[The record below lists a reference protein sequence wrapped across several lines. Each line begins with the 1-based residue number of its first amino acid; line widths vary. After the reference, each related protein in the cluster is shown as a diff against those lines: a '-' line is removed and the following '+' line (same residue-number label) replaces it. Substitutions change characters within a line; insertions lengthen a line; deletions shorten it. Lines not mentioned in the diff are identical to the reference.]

1 MRSLSFL
8 SKMTIFSF
16 LLSTLP
22 VIFIGAFAFF
32 TSSSE
37 IQKNVNEGKM
47 QLITQINS
55 NVEQK
60 LTTVNHT
67 LNQVINSTVLKKA
80 MEMPLTV
87 TDFMMYDDL
96 RSEIRY
102 MQSFDTRLEDVLLIN
117 AKQNWMIKNSGLY
130 KFDNYPFADKLISLM
145 NTQDNST
152 WILNPSEWFYTEEN
166 ARSVTCD
173 YSISLVKKLPTT
185 GLDKFG
191 LALANIP
198 ACSLKEMIPS
208 DSEHPDDIVIMDEHK
223 RIVMNRDPGLIGKS
237 ITAAGLTDLTHL
249 EEDVSGQFRAS
260 IHDKPYSVTYLRSNL
275 NNWTYLSLTSIDSL
289 TKESSKIGTYTIYI
303 CVLMLLLALVL
314 AWLVSRKMYSPIQLL
329 LNQIG
334 GLVSG
339 NQKRKANEF
348 QMISEHVHTLFQS
361 KSQLE
366 KEVHQHIGQVRTFFL
381 IKAFQ
386 GHIKPTELLEKLAQ
400 FGYTDHIAAWKT
412 MSVITIQIDAIDHTR
427 YEKKD
432 MELLL
437 FAVHNMMEELIPS
450 EQRLAP
456 ILIDQT
462 IVTMIGSSDSVD
474 SDFRTMVYGLT
485 EQVQQHI
492 YNFLK
497 LHISIGISLPIH
509 AFTQMSLAYKEG
521 LEALKH
527 RIKLGEGII
536 IQYENINSG
545 KHYLNLN
552 YPKPLENEL
561 IDSIKLAE
569 KDKSREL
576 LKQLLHA
583 VFAAQ
588 LTPQEYQIP
597 LARLLNNLLMMMQE
611 SGIALNQIH
620 PNQGSLFE
628 EVLGLHTTAEIED
641 WFWTEVIHPLI
652 RIYRDRQ
659 DAQYHN
665 ISEKII
671 DLVQHYYD
679 TDLTLEECAS
689 RLHYNANYLSS
700 IFRKE
705 TNCSFSDYLSNYRFN
720 MAKKWLSETDMPI
733 KDISSKLRY
742 NNSQNFIRSFRKQE
756 GLTPGQYRD
765 KQREGLPPST

>member
-1 MRSLSFL
+1 MPNLSFL
-8 SKMTIFSF
+8 SKMTMFGF

-22 VIFIGAFAFF
+22 VIFIGAFAFM
-32 TSSSE
+32 TSSNE

-80 MEMPLTV
+80 MDMPLTV
-87 TDFMMYDDL
+87 NDFMMYDDL

-102 MQSFDTRLEDVLLIN
+102 MQSFDTKLEDVILIN
-117 AKQNWMIKNSGLY
+117 ARENWMIKNSGLY
-130 KFDNYPFADKLISLM
+130 RFDGYPFYDKLLNLM
-145 NTQDNST
+145 NTQENST
-152 WILNPSEWFYTEEN
+152 WILNPSKWFFTEEN

-185 GLDKFG
+185 GLEKYGF
-191 LALANIP
+191 AMANIP
-198 ACSLKEMIPS
+198 ACSLQDLIQS
-208 DSEHPDDIVIMDEHK
+208 DTKHLEDILIMDEHNQ
-223 RIVMNRDPGLIGKS
+223 ILMHPDASLIGKPIAEAGLKDLS
-237 ITAAGLTDLTHL
+237 HITAPT
-249 EEDVSGQFRAS
+249 GQFTAD
-260 IHDKPYSVTYLRSNL
+260 INDKRYSVSYLHSNL

-289 TKESSKIGTYTIYI
+289 TTESRKIGVYTIYI
-303 CVLMLLLALVL
+303 CILMLLLSMLL
-314 AWLVSRKMYSPIQLL
+314 AWLGSRKMYSPIQLL

-334 GLVSG
+334 GLVTV

-366 KEVHQHIGQVRTFFL
+366 REVHQHIGQVRTFFL

-386 GHIKPTELLEKLAQ
+386 GHIKTSELPDKLAQ
-400 FGYTDHIAAWKT
+400 FGYTKHMDEWKT
-412 MSVITIQIDAIDHTR
+412 MSVITLQIDSIDNTR
-427 YEKKD
+427 YEKRD

-437 FAVHNMMEELIPS
+437 FAAHNMIEELIPS
-450 EQRLAP
+450 DQRLAP
-456 ILIDQT
+456 VIIDQT
-462 IVTMIGSSDSVD
+462 VVTLIGSPDSEAAA
-474 SDFRTMVYGLT
+474 FRNKVYALT
-485 EQVQQHI
+485 EQMQQHI
-492 YNFLK
+492 FSYLN
-497 LHISIGISLPIH
+497 LHVSIGMSLPIH
-509 AFTQMSLAYKEG
+509 AFSQMSIAYKEG

-545 KHYLNLN
+545 KHFLNLN

-561 IDSIKLAE
+561 MDAIKVAE
-569 KDKSREL
+569 KDKSKEL
-576 LKQLLHA
+576 LRQLLQA
-583 VFAAQ
+583 VFAAP
-588 LTPQEYQIP
+588 LSPQEYQIP
-597 LARLLNNLLMMMQE
+597 LARLLNNLLMVMQE
-611 SGIALNQIH
+611 SGISLNQIH
-620 PNQGSLFE
+620 PNKGSLFE
-628 EVLGLHTTAEIED
+628 ELLNLHMTAEIED

-671 DLVQHYYD
+671 DLVQKYYD
-679 TDLTLEECAS
+679 TDLTLEDCAS

-705 TNCSFSDYLSNYRFN
+705 TNCSFSDYLSAYRFN

-756 GLTPGQYRD
+756 GITPGQYRD
-765 KQREGLPPST
+765 KQKEGAAL